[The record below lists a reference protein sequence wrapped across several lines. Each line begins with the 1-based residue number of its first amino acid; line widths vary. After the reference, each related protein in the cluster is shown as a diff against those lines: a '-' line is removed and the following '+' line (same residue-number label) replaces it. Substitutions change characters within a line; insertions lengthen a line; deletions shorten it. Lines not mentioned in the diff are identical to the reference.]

1 MRKHVTLILVFLS
14 LSTILPNKECFAVV
28 GTRVAIVPFYIYSN
42 DPHFKELA
50 DHVEMETIRL
60 LSKSDIEII
69 SGDEAGDLYGR
80 FGKEENVSEEVDAFV
95 LFAAGSK
102 GAQADFSL
110 YLVKSANGIV
120 TWGHIGHADSPADLQ
135 ARAQADI
142 VKLARYVVERFDQ
155 KNEKRP
161 VQVLDIYF
169 SNTVNEN
176 IQSVLKHFV
185 ISILSR
191 SAEVSIAYPL
201 NKEQE
206 IYPSVFLTIKILN
219 NEYVVTSQKKD
230 PLSEK
235 IRFGDYVSYPLSI
248 STISL
253 AEKISTY
260 IQNDF
265 LGKATVMIETIPIGA
280 ELWIDGQPYGRTPVQ
295 VSSDAGIYTLKLVR
309 PGYIPFIQD
318 VAFRNGR
325 SDLRIKLSSPELL
338 NEQELRIPVNTSMSR
353 TLKTGEGKA
362 TVIIKA
368 YEYNGLVET
377 HRGGGFSM
385 NKWTPGSRVDAVI
398 GEVTVL
404 INGKLEKRW
413 TIPMGEVE
421 SWGGVSFPTFK
432 IDDIVSSIR
441 IKAEIKRE
449 FDETKKEVGHPP
461 LTWETEK
468 YVNLKSLRGWLIVER
483 SDIYKEK
490 ADDRQIIDIR

>member
-1 MRKHVTLILVFLS
+1 MGKHVILIVVFLL
-14 LSTILPNKECFAVV
+14 LSTILPNKECFAEG

-50 DHVEMETIRL
+50 DHIEMETIRI
-60 LSKSDIEII
+60 LSKSNIGII
-69 SGDEAGDLYGR
+69 SGDGASDLYGR
-80 FGKEENVSEEVDAFV
+80 FGKKESVSEEVDAFV
-95 LFAAGSK
+95 LFATGSQ
-102 GAQADFSL
+102 GTQADFSL
-110 YLVKSANGIV
+110 YLVKSADGIV

-135 ARAQADI
+135 ARAQAAM
-142 VKLARYVVERFDQ
+142 VQLARYVAEKFDQ
-155 KNEKRP
+155 KNERRP
-161 VQVLDIYF
+161 VQVLDIHF
-169 SNTVNEN
+169 SETVNEN

-191 SAEVSIAYPL
+191 SAVVSIAYPL
-201 NKEQE
+201 NEEQE
-206 IYPSVFLTIKILN
+206 IYPSVFLAIKILN
-219 NEYVVTSQKKD
+219 NEYVVTSQKKY
-230 PLSEK
+230 PFSQK

-295 VSSDAGIYTLKLVR
+295 ASSDAGIHTVKLIR

-325 SDLRIKLSSPELL
+325 SDLRIKLSGPELL

-353 TLKTGEGKA
+353 VLKTGEGKA

-368 YEYNGLVET
+368 YEYNDLVET
-377 HRGGGFSM
+377 HRGGGFSL
-385 NKWTPGSRVDAVI
+385 NKWTPGPRVDSVI
-398 GEVTVL
+398 GEVVVL
-404 INGKLEKRW
+404 INGMSVKRW
-413 TIPMGEVE
+413 TIPMGEVQ
-421 SWGGVSFPTFK
+421 SWGGVVFPTLL
-432 IDDIVSSIR
+432 IDDIVNGIR

-468 YVNLKSLRGWLIVER
+468 YVTLKFLKGWLIVER